1 MHKTQECQAIHLAV
15 NYFTNGQY
23 EKAYTILFEKLIEN
37 DDSQNINGLLSLF
50 GYASGCENIGEFYEQ
65 KIETE
70 TTKNLLLQYPSLI
83 QALARQKDKARW
95 ANYKRERNHAERLR
109 FNVTAPLCKGEVLE
123 IGCANGDLSSHISMH
138 ATNVYGID
146 IDPIAIELAR
156 LKCYQYGLTN
166 VQFQLGDGGNLNLPS
181 NQFDTVVLAE
191 VLEHVPDP
199 EKIVKEAVRLCKPKG
214 TILIS
219 VPRGYMIPDHDHIH
233 LYTKE
238 NLLSFLQKT
247 VKPVAYE
254 WVDEV
259 PNQWMLLKLTLPVN
273 DLVELPQQQEDLR
286 TFFLPPH
293 PLEPIEAKKVSV
305 IVPTF
310 NRCDYLQEALNSITK
325 QTYKNIE
332 IIVVNDGSTDETE
345 KVLANFPFPLKVI
358 SKENGGKAAAINT
371 ALPYVTGEYVWIFD
385 DDDLAFPAKLQLQ
398 IRQFERNPDVGLI
411 HTSAI
416 ITKMED
422 QKPTFQGY
430 WHAESSTYEEQ
441 VLKKFRGNYYFS
453 PTVIVKKS
461 SLDQAGLFDESLIRA
476 QDYDMWF
483 RISLLTKVLAFPI
496 PTIFYRKH
504 DGVRGTKDNPLK
516 AEDLQKNLLYADQY
530 IIKKAYKTDWDTLFP
545 WHSASTELSP
555 SSKIEIMLERAI
567 YLAQYQLVN
576 ECEQDLTEAL
586 NFLES
591 DDRSC
596 ISPKGMTVI
605 KHIKETTYHS
615 LEAKG
620 QEIVG
625 NIVAIMEERS
635 K

>member
-1 MHKTQECQAIHLAV
+1 MHKTQQRQAFSSAV
-15 NYFTNGQY
+15 SYFTNGEY
-23 EKAYTILFEKLIEN
+23 EKAYAVLFEKLREC
-37 DDSQNINGLLSLF
+37 DDSNDMNGLLSLF
-50 GYASGCENIGEFYEQ
+50 GFASGCENIGEFYEQ
-65 KIETE
+65 KIDAE
-70 TTKNLLLQYPSLI
+70 TTKQLLLQYPSLI

-109 FNVTAPLCKGEVLE
+109 FAVTAPLCKGEVLE
-123 IGCANGDLSSHISMH
+123 IGCANGDLSSHIAMH
-138 ATNVYGID
+138 ATNLYGID

-199 EKIVKEAVRLCKPKG
+199 EKIVKEAVRLCKSKG

-219 VPRGYMIPDHDHIH
+219 VPRGYMIPDHDHIN

-247 VKPVAYE
+247 INPVAYE

-259 PNQWMLLKLTLPVN
+259 PNQWMLLKLTLPDEVQT
-273 DLVELPQQQEDLR
+273 LQQQDDLR
-286 TFFLPPH
+286 GFFLPPH

-332 IIVVNDGSTDETE
+332 IIVVNDGSTDETQE
-345 KVLANFPFPLKVI
+345 MLANFPFPIKVI
-358 SKENGGKAAAINT
+358 SKENGGKAAALNT

-416 ITKMED
+416 ITKIED
-422 QKPTFQGY
+422 QKPIFQKY

-461 SLDQAGLFDESLIRA
+461 VLDQAGLFDESLIRA

-483 RISLLTKVLAFPI
+483 RVSLLTKVLAFPI

-504 DGVRGTKDNPLK
+504 DGVRGTKENPLK
-516 AEDLQKNLLYADQY
+516 AEDLQKNLLHADQY
-530 IIKKAYKTDWDTLFP
+530 IIKKAFTNDWDTLFP

-555 SSKIEIMLERAI
+555 STKIEIMLERAI

-576 ECEQDLTEAL
+576 ECEQDLTESL
-586 NFLES
+586 NFLKS

-620 QEIVG
+620 QEIVR

>member
-1 MHKTQECQAIHLAV
+1 MYKTQQSQSFSSAV
-15 NYFTNGQY
+15 QYFTNGKY
-23 EKAYTILFEKLIEN
+23 EKAYSVLFEKLREKG
-37 DDSQNINGLLSLF
+37 DSNNIYGLLSLF
-50 GYASGCENIGEFYEQ
+50 GYTSGCENIGEFYEQ
-65 KIETE
+65 KIDSE
-70 TTKNLLLQYPSLI
+70 TTKNLLLQFPSLI
-83 QALARQKDKARW
+83 QSLAQQKDKARW

-109 FNVTAPLCKGEVLE
+109 FAVTAPLCKGEVLE
-123 IGCANGDLSSHISMH
+123 IGCANGDLSSHIAMH

-156 LKCYQYGLTN
+156 LKCYHYGFTN
-166 VQFQLGDGGNLNLPS
+166 VQFQLGDGGNVNLP
-181 NQFDTVVLAE
+181 NQQFETIVLAE

-199 EKIVKEAVRLCKPKG
+199 GKIVKEAVRLCKPKG

-219 VPRGYMIPDHDHIH
+219 VPRGYMIPDHDHIN
-233 LYTKE
+233 LFTKE
-238 NLLSFLQKT
+238 SLLSFLQMT

-259 PNQWMLLKLTLPVN
+259 PNQWMLIKLTLP
-273 DLVELPQQQEDLR
+273 DKVEVPKQQEDLGK
-286 TFFLPPH
+286 FFLPPH
-293 PLEPIEAKKVSV
+293 PLELMEASKVSV

-310 NRCDYLQEALNSITK
+310 NRCDYLEKALNSITD
-325 QTYKNIE
+325 QTYENIE
-332 IIVVNDGSTDETE
+332 IIVVNDGSTDRTKEM
-345 KVLANFPFPLKVI
+345 LAKYPFPLKVL
-358 SKENGGKAAAINT
+358 SKENGGKATAINT

-416 ITKMED
+416 ITKVED

-441 VLKKFRGNYYFS
+441 VIKKFRGNYYFS

-461 SLDQAGLFDESLIRA
+461 VLDQAGFFDENLIRA

-483 RISLLTKVLAFPI
+483 RVSTLTKVAAFPI

-504 DGVRGTKDNPLK
+504 DGVRGTKENPLK
-516 AEDLQKNLLYADQY
+516 TEDLQKNLLHADQY
-530 IIKKAYKTDWDTLFP
+530 IIKKAYSTDWDTLFP
-545 WHSASTELSP
+545 WQSTNLSP
-555 SSKIEIMLERAI
+555 SSKIEIKLERAI
-567 YLAQYQLVN
+567 YLSQYQLVN

-586 NFLES
+586 NFFES
-591 DDRSC
+591 DDQAC

-605 KHIKETTYHS
+605 KHLKEVTYQS
-615 LEAKG
+615 LQEKG
-620 QEIVG
+620 QEIVRK
-625 NIVAIMEERS
+625 IISIMEEKS